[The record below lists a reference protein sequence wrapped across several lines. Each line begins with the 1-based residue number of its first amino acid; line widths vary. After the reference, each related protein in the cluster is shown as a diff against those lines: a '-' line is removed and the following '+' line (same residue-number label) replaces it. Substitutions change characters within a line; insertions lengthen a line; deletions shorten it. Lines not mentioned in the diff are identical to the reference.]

1 MSVRIEDEDIDP
13 DDLVDVV
20 QFNLNPSPGSGWTSY
35 TNVNGHYGRAQID
48 ARFRVYCNTNYY
60 GSNCATYCAPTD
72 NSQGHYTCASNGN
85 KVCNS
90 GWTNVNNNCL
100 TRKSCNCC
108 HT

>member
-60 GSNCATYCAPTD
+60 GSNCTIVLEGYHQTTARDTTPVPLMVI
-72 NSQGHYTCASNGN
+72 Q
-85 KVCNS
+85 VCNN
-90 GWTNVNNNCL
+90 GWTNPNNS
-100 TRKSCNCC
+100 TV
-108 HT
+108 